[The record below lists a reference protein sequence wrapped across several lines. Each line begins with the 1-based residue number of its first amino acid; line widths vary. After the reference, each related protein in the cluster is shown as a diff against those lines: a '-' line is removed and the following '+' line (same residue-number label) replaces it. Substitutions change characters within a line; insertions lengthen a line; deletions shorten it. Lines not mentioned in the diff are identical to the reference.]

1 VLCLQEVQADHY
13 SQSLVPTLSDLGY
26 EGLYKQKTRESMGQ
40 YGKVDGC
47 AIFWKKAKFSLVENY
62 SLEFNEIVKRNAGQL
77 GLDEGDKHRS
87 SPPRPPPPSLP
98 HPAADTSAG

>member
-1 VLCLQEVQADHY
+1 VQADHF

-47 AIFWKKAKFSLVENY
+47 ALFWKKSKFSLVENY
-62 SLEFNEIVKRNAGQL
+62 SMEFNEIVKRNAGQL
-77 GLDEGDKHRS
+77 GLEEGDKHRYS
-87 SPPRPPPPSLP
+87 LSLSLP
-98 HPAADTSAG
+98 PCLTRLLSADTSVA